1 MELNNN
7 LIINYLLAI
16 SCHTV
21 TIKRSVAVHLYAFPL
36 AEFLILILSKLY
48 HSSSHLKLYI

>member
-1 MELNNN
+1 M
-7 LIINYLLAI
+7 NYLLAI

-21 TIKRSVAVHLYAFPL
+21 AIERSIAVHLYSFPL

-48 HSSSHLKLYI
+48 HSSIHLNCVLWMF